1 MPKTRMNTVEL
12 TAYVLGGVILG
23 LVVWSV
29 TANLFQAVGIAFG
42 FLVVAA
48 FGLWFRTRG
57 RQR

>member
-1 MPKTRMNTVEL
+1 MPKTRMNAVEL
-12 TAYVLGGVILG
+12 AAYALGAVVLG

-42 FLVVAA
+42 FLAVAA
-48 FGLWFRTRG
+48 FGLWFRTRA